1 MAEHGTPEC
10 WDEGCR
16 RFECVTAQRQRK
28 ASARVTEVQVIV
40 EAMLPEVLPDLP
52 PTATP
57 ADPEQPSD
65 FGSPEQPL

>member
-28 ASARVTEVQVIV
+28 AEARVVEVQTIV
-40 EAMLPEVLPDLP
+40 TAMLPEVAPTEPDQ
-52 PTATP
+52 P
-57 ADPEQPSD
+57 ADPEQPTD